1 MLLDVG
7 FFVSLLGNLNK
18 NRVDKL
24 SASFRLCFSEVAY
37 YFIVVFLEQ
46 LVEYREQNNRFTL
59 AFYHNC

>member
-24 SASFRLCFSEVAY
+24 SASFRLCFGQEAY

-46 LVEYREQNNRFTL
+46 LVEYGEQNNRFTL